1 MSLKDLKEF
10 QEEPLQ
16 IITVNEDG
24 ILEITIEGINFFNKL
39 NNEKLSILSING
51 IPESGKSFLG
61 NSLIGKM
68 KGFKCEN
75 TKGLW
80 VWGKPINL
88 ENGSKLL
95 IFDSQGLNKKD
106 RDSISHKIYILNIL
120 ISNYIIYNTKGE
132 VNDDILK
139 DFIFFSD
146 LSKGIFISEQNK
158 KENTIENL
166 SNYYPSLIWT
176 LSNYSNQEKKPDDYL
191 QELLS
196 KNPNSENVKKLFLRR
211 KMFFIPNP
219 TSNEEKFKNLQ
230 NEDLSILNED
240 YKNTINNLLNEI
252 KNNIPYKKIND
263 VQIDGDTLFGILQNY
278 IDTLNNDEKPIISQ
292 AIDNVLLSRGKS
304 ISEKCF
310 EDFRNEF
317 NKRLENKFP
326 MNINEIYK
334 IFFEIQDKTIKN
346 FSNEVKTLLNP
357 KSSGDYILNMNE
369 RMHSELES
377 IFETNNEYYNEY
389 FNMEYN
395 ELKKNLSDM
404 KFTSLEEAKTF
415 FYTYSK
421 SFEYNFKKFLNI
433 PNPDFCKNLLLVI
446 SDIFE
451 NFVTKKLSEIG
462 DEIGKISENVSKT
475 TSSDM
480 NNLNFEIKK
489 LNDQF
494 GNSKNLVENL
504 QNEKSELTRN
514 YLELK
519 NRYDKLTRDTNLK
532 DKEFKDKEFI
542 YNQRYQQME
551 NHYMGEIKEK
561 ENIISDQKLNIEK
574 LNKDLSLS
582 IQENSNKINDLN
594 REIAK
599 LNIENQKLQEE
610 KNQKN
615 DGPVINQ
622 TIFKN
627 IQNTFMEFK
636 ESLDKLGKENDNL
649 LKQKQIE
656 NETKEIK
663 NKANTWIEDIKN
675 FKEAQFKSLNDLY
688 EENYKKVQ
696 NQVNELKLEITQKD
710 VNLTEQTHLKESF
723 ETKYKEA
730 NKQIEEL
737 YNISKSKDNLI
748 STQNDAI
755 KMYEEQIGQYKRT
768 KEDYELSLN
777 KYIVNFKMKEDEIE
791 YIMGAIEGIIT
802 KKKDKFEYN
811 VKRLS
816 NETNTQINNIVKSYN
831 FKFK

>member
-1 MSLKDLKEF
+1 MSLNDLKEF
-10 QEEPLQ
+10 QEEPFQ
-16 IITVNEDG
+16 IITVNDDG

-68 KGFKCEN
+68 KGFKCET

-106 RDSISHKIYILNIL
+106 RDSISQKIYILNIL

-132 VNDDILK
+132 VNDEILK
-139 DFIFFSD
+139 DFILFSD
-146 LSKGIFISEQNK
+146 LSKGIFVSEQNK

-176 LSNYSNQEKKPDDYL
+176 LSNYFNEEKKPDDYL

-196 KNPNSENVKKLFLRR
+196 KNPNSENIKKLFLRR
-211 KMFFIPNP
+211 KMFYIPNP
-219 TSNEEKFKNLQ
+219 TSDKEKFKNLQ
-230 NEDLSILNED
+230 NEDLSILSED
-240 YKNTINNLLNEI
+240 YKNAINNLLNEI
-252 KNNIPYKKIND
+252 KDNIPYKKVND

-310 EDFRNEF
+310 EDFKNEF

-334 IFFEIQDKTIKN
+334 IFFEIQDKTIKK

-369 RMHSELES
+369 RMHSELENV
-377 IFETNNEYYNEY
+377 FETNNEYYNE
-389 FNMEYN
+389 FINMEYN
-395 ELKKNLSDM
+395 GLKKNLSDM
-404 KFTSLEEAKTF
+404 KFTNLEEAKTF

-433 PNPDFCKNLLLVI
+433 PNPDFCKNLLIVI
-446 SDIFE
+446 NDIFD

-480 NNLNFEIKK
+480 NNLNYEIKK

-494 GNSKNLVENL
+494 DNSKNLVENL

-514 YLELK
+514 YLELN
-519 NRYDKLTRDTNLK
+519 NRYDKLSRDANLK
-532 DKEFKDKEFI
+532 DKEYKDKEFI
-542 YNQRYQQME
+542 YNQKYQQME
-551 NHYMGEIKEK
+551 NHYMGEIREK
-561 ENIISDQKLNIEK
+561 ENIISEQKLNIEK
-574 LNKDLSLS
+574 LNKDISIS
-582 IQENSNKINDLN
+582 IQENSNKINELN
-594 REIAK
+594 REISK

-649 LKQKQIE
+649 LNQKQIE

-663 NKANTWIEDIKN
+663 NKANTWIEEIKN
-675 FKEAQFKSLNDLY
+675 FKEAQFKSMNDLY

-696 NQVNELKLEITQKD
+696 NQVNELKLELTQKE
-710 VNLTEQTHLKESF
+710 VNLTEQTHLKDSF
-723 ETKYKEA
+723 ETKYNEA

-737 YNISKSKDNLI
+737 FNISKSKDNLI

-811 VKRLS
+811 AKRLS
-816 NETNTQINNIVKSYN
+816 VETNSQIYNIIKNYN

>member
-1 MSLKDLKEF
+1 MSLNDLKEF
-10 QEEPLQ
+10 QEEPFQ
-16 IITVNEDG
+16 IITVNDDG

-51 IPESGKSFLG
+51 TPESGKSFLG

-68 KGFKCEN
+68 KGFKCET

-106 RDSISHKIYILNIL
+106 RDSISQKIYILNIL

-132 VNDDILK
+132 VNDEILK
-139 DFIFFSD
+139 DFILFSD
-146 LSKGIFISEQNK
+146 LSKGIFVSEQNK

-176 LSNYSNQEKKPDDYL
+176 LSNYFNEEKKPDDYL

-196 KNPNSENVKKLFLRR
+196 KNPNSENIKKLFLRR
-211 KMFFIPNP
+211 KMFYIPNP
-219 TSNEEKFKNLQ
+219 TSDKEKFKNLQ
-230 NEDLSILNED
+230 NEDLSILSED
-240 YKNTINNLLNEI
+240 YKNAINNLLNEI
-252 KNNIPYKKIND
+252 KDNIPYKKVND

-310 EDFRNEF
+310 EDFKNEF

-334 IFFEIQDKTIKN
+334 IFFEIQDKTIKK

-369 RMHSELES
+369 RMHSELENV
-377 IFETNNEYYNEY
+377 FETNNEYYNE
-389 FNMEYN
+389 FINMEYN
-395 ELKKNLSDM
+395 GLKKNLSDM
-404 KFTSLEEAKTF
+404 KFTNLEEAKTF

-433 PNPDFCKNLLLVI
+433 PNPDFCKNLLIVI
-446 SDIFE
+446 NDIFD

-480 NNLNFEIKK
+480 NNLNYEIKK

-494 GNSKNLVENL
+494 DNSKNLVENL

-514 YLELK
+514 YLELN
-519 NRYDKLTRDTNLK
+519 NRYDKLSRDANLK
-532 DKEFKDKEFI
+532 DKEYKDKEFI
-542 YNQRYQQME
+542 YNQKYQQME
-551 NHYMGEIKEK
+551 NHYMGEIREK
-561 ENIISDQKLNIEK
+561 ENIISEQKLNIEK
-574 LNKDLSLS
+574 LNKDISIS
-582 IQENSNKINDLN
+582 IQENSNKINELN
-594 REIAK
+594 REISK
-599 LNIENQKLQEE
+599 LNIENQKLKEE

-627 IQNTFMEFK
+627 IQSTFMEFK

-649 LKQKQIE
+649 LNQKQIE

-663 NKANTWIEDIKN
+663 NKANTWIEEIKN
-675 FKEAQFKSLNDLY
+675 FKEAQFKSMNDLY

-696 NQVNELKLEITQKD
+696 NQVNELKLELTQKE
-710 VNLTEQTHLKESF
+710 VNLTEQTHLKDSF
-723 ETKYKEA
+723 ETKYNEA

-737 YNISKSKDNLI
+737 FNISKSKDNLI

-811 VKRLS
+811 AKRLS
-816 NETNTQINNIVKSYN
+816 VETNSQIYNIIKNYN

>member
-1 MSLKDLKEF
+1 MSLEEF
-10 QEEPLQ
+10 KEEPLQ
-16 IITVNEDG
+16 IITVNEDD

-68 KGFKCEN
+68 KGFKCEK

-95 IFDSQGLNKKD
+95 IFDSQGLNKND

-132 VNDDILK
+132 VNDDVLK

-146 LSKGIFISEQNK
+146 LSKGIFVSEQNK
-158 KENTIENL
+158 KKNTIENL
-166 SNYYPSLIWT
+166 SNYYPYLIWT
-176 LSNYSNQEKKPDDYL
+176 LSNYSNQEKNPDDYL

-196 KNPNSENVKKLFLRR
+196 KNSNSENIKKLFYRR
-211 KMFFIPNP
+211 KMFYIPNP
-219 TSNEEKFKNLQ
+219 TSDEEKFKNLE

-240 YKNTINNLLNEI
+240 YKNSINNLLEEI

-310 EDFRNEF
+310 EDFKNEF

-334 IFFEIQDKTIKN
+334 IFFEIQDKTIKQ

-433 PNPDFCKNLLLVI
+433 PNPDFCKNLLFVI
-446 SDIFE
+446 SEIFDH
-451 NFVTKKLSEIG
+451 FVTKKLSEIG
-462 DEIGKISENVSKT
+462 DEIGKISENASKT
-475 TSSDM
+475 ASTDM

-504 QNEKSELTRN
+504 QTEKSELTRN

-532 DKEFKDKEFI
+532 DKEFSDKEFI
-542 YNQRYQQME
+542 YNQKYKQME

-561 ENIISDQKLNIEK
+561 ENIISEQKLNIEK
-574 LNKDLSLS
+574 LNKDISIS
-582 IQENSNKINDLN
+582 IQDNSNKINELN
-594 REIAK
+594 REISK
-599 LNIENQKLQEE
+599 LNIENQKLKEE

-663 NKANTWIEDIKN
+663 NKANNWIEEIKN
-675 FKEAQFKSLNDLY
+675 FKEAQFKSMNDLY
-688 EENYKKVQ
+688 EDNYKKIQ
-696 NQVNELKLEITQKD
+696 NQVNELKLELTQKD

-723 ETKYKEA
+723 ETKFKEA

-755 KMYEEQIGQYKRT
+755 KMYEDQIGQYKRT

-811 VKRLS
+811 AKRLS
-816 NETNTQINNIVKSYN
+816 SETYSQINSIIKSYN

>member
-146 LSKGIFISEQNK
+146 LSKGIFVSDQNK
-158 KENTIENL
+158 KKNTIENL

-377 IFETNNEYYNEY
+377 IFETNNEYYSEY
-389 FNMEYN
+389 FNIEYN

-627 IQNTFMEFK
+627 IQSTFMEFK

-802 KKKDKFEYN
+802 KKKDKYEYN
-811 VKRLS
+811 AKRLS
-816 NETNTQINNIVKSYN
+816 SETYTQISNIIKTYN

>member
-106 RDSISHKIYILNIL
+106 RDSISQKIYILNIL

-132 VNDDILK
+132 VNDEILK
-139 DFIFFSD
+139 DFILFSD
-146 LSKGIFISEQNK
+146 LSKGIFVSEQNK

-176 LSNYSNQEKKPDDYL
+176 LSNYFNEEKKPDDYL

-196 KNPNSENVKKLFLRR
+196 KNPNSENIKKLFLRR
-211 KMFFIPNP
+211 KMFYIPNP
-219 TSNEEKFKNLQ
+219 TSDKEKFKNLQ
-230 NEDLSILNED
+230 NEDLSILSED
-240 YKNTINNLLNEI
+240 YKNAINNLLNEI
-252 KNNIPYKKIND
+252 KDNIPYKKVND

-310 EDFRNEF
+310 EDFKNEF

-334 IFFEIQDKTIKN
+334 IFFEIQDKTIKK

-369 RMHSELES
+369 RMHSELENV
-377 IFETNNEYYNEY
+377 FETNNEYYNE
-389 FNMEYN
+389 FINMEYN
-395 ELKKNLSDM
+395 GLKKNLSDM
-404 KFTSLEEAKTF
+404 KFTNLEEAKTF

-433 PNPDFCKNLLLVI
+433 PNPDFCKNLLIVI
-446 SDIFE
+446 NDIFD

-480 NNLNFEIKK
+480 NNLNYEIKK

-494 GNSKNLVENL
+494 DNSKNLVENL

-514 YLELK
+514 YLELN
-519 NRYDKLTRDTNLK
+519 NRYDKLSRDANLK
-532 DKEFKDKEFI
+532 DKEYKDKEFI
-542 YNQRYQQME
+542 YNQKYQQME
-551 NHYMGEIKEK
+551 NHYMGEIREK
-561 ENIISDQKLNIEK
+561 ENIISEQKLNIEK
-574 LNKDLSLS
+574 LNKDISIS
-582 IQENSNKINDLN
+582 IQENSNKINELN
-594 REIAK
+594 REISK
-599 LNIENQKLQEE
+599 LNIENQKLKEE

-627 IQNTFMEFK
+627 IQSTFMEFK

-649 LKQKQIE
+649 LNQKQIE

-663 NKANTWIEDIKN
+663 NKANTWIEEIKN
-675 FKEAQFKSLNDLY
+675 FKEAQFKSMNDLY

-696 NQVNELKLEITQKD
+696 NQVNELKLELTQKE
-710 VNLTEQTHLKESF
+710 VNLTEQTHLKDSF
-723 ETKYKEA
+723 ETKYNEA

-737 YNISKSKDNLI
+737 FNISKSKDNLI

-811 VKRLS
+811 AKRLS
-816 NETNTQINNIVKSYN
+816 VETNSQIYNIIKNYN

>member
-1 MSLKDLKEF
+1 MSLNDLKEF
-10 QEEPLQ
+10 QEEPFQ
-16 IITVNEDG
+16 IITVNDDG

-176 LSNYSNQEKKPDDYL
+176 LSNYFNEEKKPDDYL

-196 KNPNSENVKKLFLRR
+196 KNPNSENIKKLFLRR
-211 KMFFIPNP
+211 KMFYIPNP
-219 TSNEEKFKNLQ
+219 TSDKEKFKNLQ
-230 NEDLSILNED
+230 NEDLSILSED
-240 YKNTINNLLNEI
+240 YKNAINNLLNEI
-252 KNNIPYKKIND
+252 KDNIPYKKVND

-310 EDFRNEF
+310 EDFKNEF

-334 IFFEIQDKTIKN
+334 IFFEIQDKTIKK

-369 RMHSELES
+369 RMHSELENV
-377 IFETNNEYYNEY
+377 FETNNEYYNE
-389 FNMEYN
+389 FINMEYN
-395 ELKKNLSDM
+395 GLKKNLSDM
-404 KFTSLEEAKTF
+404 KFTNLEEAKTF

-433 PNPDFCKNLLLVI
+433 PNPDFCKNLLIVI
-446 SDIFE
+446 NDIFD

-480 NNLNFEIKK
+480 NNLNYEIKK

-494 GNSKNLVENL
+494 DNSKNLVENL

-514 YLELK
+514 YLELN
-519 NRYDKLTRDTNLK
+519 NRYDKLSRDANLK
-532 DKEFKDKEFI
+532 DKEYKDKEFI
-542 YNQRYQQME
+542 YNQKYQQME
-551 NHYMGEIKEK
+551 NHYMGEIREK
-561 ENIISDQKLNIEK
+561 ENIISEQKLNIEK
-574 LNKDLSLS
+574 LNKDISIS
-582 IQENSNKINDLN
+582 IQENSNKINELN
-594 REIAK
+594 REISK
-599 LNIENQKLQEE
+599 LNIENQKLKEE

-627 IQNTFMEFK
+627 IQSTFMEFK

-649 LKQKQIE
+649 LNQKQIE

-663 NKANTWIEDIKN
+663 NKANTWIEEIKN
-675 FKEAQFKSLNDLY
+675 YKEAQFKSMNDLY

-696 NQVNELKLEITQKD
+696 NQVNELKLELTQKE
-710 VNLTEQTHLKESF
+710 VNLTEQTHLKDSF
-723 ETKYKEA
+723 ETKYNEA

-737 YNISKSKDNLI
+737 FNISKSKDNLI

-811 VKRLS
+811 AKRLS
-816 NETNTQINNIVKSYN
+816 VETNSQIYNIIKNYN

>member
-10 QEEPLQ
+10 KEEPLQ

-75 TKGLW
+75 PKGLW

-230 NEDLSILNED
+230 NEDISILNED

-334 IFFEIQDKTIKN
+334 IFFEIQDKTIKK

-369 RMHSELES
+369 RMHSELENV
-377 IFETNNEYYNEY
+377 FETNNEYYNE
-389 FNMEYN
+389 FINMEYN
-395 ELKKNLSDM
+395 GLKKNLSDM
-404 KFTSLEEAKTF
+404 KFTNLEEAKTF

-433 PNPDFCKNLLLVI
+433 PNPDFCKNLLIVI
-446 SDIFE
+446 NDIFD

-480 NNLNFEIKK
+480 NNLNYEIKK

-494 GNSKNLVENL
+494 DNSKNLVENL

-514 YLELK
+514 YLELN
-519 NRYDKLTRDTNLK
+519 NRYDKLSRDANLK
-532 DKEFKDKEFI
+532 DKEYKDKEFI
-542 YNQRYQQME
+542 YNQKYQQME
-551 NHYMGEIKEK
+551 NHYMGEIREK
-561 ENIISDQKLNIEK
+561 ENIISEQKLNIEK
-574 LNKDLSLS
+574 LNKDISIS
-582 IQENSNKINDLN
+582 IQENSNKINELN
-594 REIAK
+594 REISK
-599 LNIENQKLQEE
+599 LNIENQKLKEE

-627 IQNTFMEFK
+627 IQSTFMEFK

-649 LKQKQIE
+649 LNQKQIE

-663 NKANTWIEDIKN
+663 NKANTWIEEIKN
-675 FKEAQFKSLNDLY
+675 FKEAQFKSMNDLY

-696 NQVNELKLEITQKD
+696 NQVNELKLELTQKE
-710 VNLTEQTHLKESF
+710 VNLTEQTHLKDSF
-723 ETKYKEA
+723 ETKYNEA

-737 YNISKSKDNLI
+737 FNISKSKDNLI

-811 VKRLS
+811 AKRLS
-816 NETNTQINNIVKSYN
+816 VETNSQIYNIIKNYN

>member
-1 MSLKDLKEF
+1 MSLEEF
-10 QEEPLQ
+10 KEEPLQ
-16 IITVNEDG
+16 IISVNEDD

-39 NNEKLSILSING
+39 NNEKLSIVSING

-68 KGFKCEN
+68 KGFKCEK

-95 IFDSQGLNKKD
+95 IFDSQGLNKND

-132 VNDDILK
+132 VNDDVLK

-146 LSKGIFISEQNK
+146 LSKGIFVSDQNK
-158 KENTIENL
+158 KKNTIENL
-166 SNYYPSLIWT
+166 SNYYPYLIWT
-176 LSNYSNQEKKPDDYL
+176 LSNYTNQEKKPDDYL
-191 QELLS
+191 QELLA
-196 KNPNSENVKKLFLRR
+196 KNSNSENIKKLFHRR
-211 KMFFIPNP
+211 EMFYIPNP
-219 TSNEEKFKNLQ
+219 TSDEEKFKNLE

-240 YKNTINNLLNEI
+240 YKNSINNLLEEI

-326 MNINEIYK
+326 MNINDIYK
-334 IFFEIQDKTIKN
+334 IFFEIQDKTIKQ

-377 IFETNNEYYNEY
+377 IFETNNEYYSEY

-433 PNPDFCKNLLLVI
+433 PNPDFCKNLLFVI
-446 SDIFE
+446 SEIFDH
-451 NFVTKKLSEIG
+451 FVTKKLSEIG
-462 DEIGKISENVSKT
+462 DEIGKISENASKT
-475 TSSDM
+475 ASTDM

-504 QNEKSELTRN
+504 QTEKSELTRT

-532 DKEFKDKEFI
+532 DKEFNDKEFI
-542 YNQRYQQME
+542 YNQKYKQME
-551 NHYMGEIKEK
+551 NHYLGEIKEK
-561 ENIISDQKLNIEK
+561 ENIISEQKLNIEK
-574 LNKDLSLS
+574 LNKDMSIS
-582 IQENSNKINDLN
+582 IQDNSNKINELN
-594 REIAK
+594 REISK
-599 LNIENQKLQEE
+599 LNIENQKLKEE

-627 IQNTFMEFK
+627 IQSTFMEFK

-663 NKANTWIEDIKN
+663 NKANNWIEEIKN
-675 FKEAQFKSLNDLY
+675 FKEAQFKSMNDLY
-688 EENYKKVQ
+688 EDNYKKIQ
-696 NQVNELKLEITQKD
+696 NQVNELKLELTQKD
-710 VNLTEQTHLKESF
+710 VNLTEQIHLKESF
-723 ETKYKEA
+723 ETKCKEA

-755 KMYEEQIGQYKRT
+755 KMYEDQIGQYKRT

-802 KKKDKFEYN
+802 KKKDKYEYN
-811 VKRLS
+811 AKRLS
-816 NETNTQINNIVKSYN
+816 SETYTQISNIIKTYN

>member
-176 LSNYSNQEKKPDDYL
+176 LSNYFNEEKKPDDYL

-310 EDFRNEF
+310 EDFKNEF

-688 EENYKKVQ
+688 EEKYKKVQ

>member
-1 MSLKDLKEF
+1 
-10 QEEPLQ
+10 
-16 IITVNEDG
+16 
-24 ILEITIEGINFFNKL
+24 
-39 NNEKLSILSING
+39 
-51 IPESGKSFLG
+51 
-61 NSLIGKM
+61 
-68 KGFKCEN
+68 
-75 TKGLW
+75 
-80 VWGKPINL
+80 
-88 ENGSKLL
+88 
-95 IFDSQGLNKKD
+95 
-106 RDSISHKIYILNIL
+106 
-120 ISNYIIYNTKGE
+120 
-132 VNDDILK
+132 
-139 DFIFFSD
+139 
-146 LSKGIFISEQNK
+146 
-158 KENTIENL
+158 
-166 SNYYPSLIWT
+166 
-176 LSNYSNQEKKPDDYL
+176 
-191 QELLS
+191 
-196 KNPNSENVKKLFLRR
+196 
-211 KMFFIPNP
+211 
-219 TSNEEKFKNLQ
+219 
-230 NEDLSILNED
+230 
-240 YKNTINNLLNEI
+240 
-252 KNNIPYKKIND
+252 
-263 VQIDGDTLFGILQNY
+263 
-278 IDTLNNDEKPIISQ
+278 
-292 AIDNVLLSRGKS
+292 
-304 ISEKCF
+304 
-310 EDFRNEF
+310 
-317 NKRLENKFP
+317 
-326 MNINEIYK
+326 
-334 IFFEIQDKTIKN
+334 
-346 FSNEVKTLLNP
+346 
-357 KSSGDYILNMNE
+357 
-369 RMHSELES
+369 
-377 IFETNNEYYNEY
+377 
-389 FNMEYN
+389 MEYN
-395 ELKKNLSDM
+395 EIKKNLSEF
-404 KFTSLEEAKTF
+404 KLNNLYEAKTF

-504 QNEKSELTRN
+504 QTEKSELTRT

>member
-649 LKQKQIE
+649 LNQKQIE

-688 EENYKKVQ
+688 EEKYKKVQ

>member
-377 IFETNNEYYNEY
+377 IFETNNEYYSEY
-389 FNMEYN
+389 FNIEYN

>member
-1 MSLKDLKEF
+1 
-10 QEEPLQ
+10 
-16 IITVNEDG
+16 
-24 ILEITIEGINFFNKL
+24 
-39 NNEKLSILSING
+39 
-51 IPESGKSFLG
+51 
-61 NSLIGKM
+61 
-68 KGFKCEN
+68 
-75 TKGLW
+75 
-80 VWGKPINL
+80 
-88 ENGSKLL
+88 
-95 IFDSQGLNKKD
+95 
-106 RDSISHKIYILNIL
+106 
-120 ISNYIIYNTKGE
+120 
-132 VNDDILK
+132 
-139 DFIFFSD
+139 
-146 LSKGIFISEQNK
+146 
-158 KENTIENL
+158 
-166 SNYYPSLIWT
+166 
-176 LSNYSNQEKKPDDYL
+176 
-191 QELLS
+191 
-196 KNPNSENVKKLFLRR
+196 
-211 KMFFIPNP
+211 MFYIPNP
-219 TSNEEKFKNLQ
+219 TSDEEKFKNLE

-240 YKNTINNLLNEI
+240 YKNSINNLLEEI

-326 MNINEIYK
+326 MNINDIYK
-334 IFFEIQDKTIKN
+334 IFFEIQDKTIKQ

-377 IFETNNEYYNEY
+377 IFETNNEYYNE
-389 FNMEYN
+389 FNNMEYKGI
-395 ELKKNLSDM
+395 KKNLSDM

-433 PNPDFCKNLLLVI
+433 PNPDFCKNLLFVI
-446 SDIFE
+446 SEIFD

-462 DEIGKISENVSKT
+462 DEIGKISENASKT
-475 TSSDM
+475 ASTDM

-504 QNEKSELTRN
+504 QTEKSELTRT

-532 DKEFKDKEFI
+532 DKEFNDKEFI
-542 YNQRYQQME
+542 YNQKYKQME
-551 NHYMGEIKEK
+551 NHYLGEIKEK
-561 ENIISDQKLNIEK
+561 ENIISEQKLNIEK
-574 LNKDLSLS
+574 LNKDMSIS
-582 IQENSNKINDLN
+582 IQDNSNKINELN
-594 REIAK
+594 REISK
-599 LNIENQKLQEE
+599 LNIENQKLKEE

-627 IQNTFMEFK
+627 IQSTFMEFK

-663 NKANTWIEDIKN
+663 NKANNWIEEIKN
-675 FKEAQFKSLNDLY
+675 FKEAQFKSMNDLY
-688 EENYKKVQ
+688 EDNYKKIQ
-696 NQVNELKLEITQKD
+696 NQVNELKLELTQKD
-710 VNLTEQTHLKESF
+710 VNLTEQIHLKESF
-723 ETKYKEA
+723 ETKCKEA

-755 KMYEEQIGQYKRT
+755 KMYEDQIGQYKRT

-802 KKKDKFEYN
+802 RKKDKYEYN
-811 VKRLS
+811 AKRLS
-816 NETNTQINNIVKSYN
+816 SETYNQISNIIKSYN

>member
-1 MSLKDLKEF
+1 MSLEEF
-10 QEEPLQ
+10 KEEPLQ
-16 IITVNEDG
+16 IITVNEDD

-68 KGFKCEN
+68 KGFKCEK

-95 IFDSQGLNKKD
+95 IFDSQGLNKND

-132 VNDDILK
+132 VNDDVLK

-146 LSKGIFISEQNK
+146 LSKGIFVSEQNK
-158 KENTIENL
+158 KKNTIENL

-196 KNPNSENVKKLFLRR
+196 KNSNSENIKKLFYRR
-211 KMFFIPNP
+211 KMFYIPNP
-219 TSNEEKFKNLQ
+219 TSDEEKFKNLE

-240 YKNTINNLLNEI
+240 YKNSINNLLEEI

-326 MNINEIYK
+326 MNINDIYK
-334 IFFEIQDKTIKN
+334 IFFEIQDKTIKQ

-395 ELKKNLSDM
+395 ELKKNLSDL

-433 PNPDFCKNLLLVI
+433 PNPDFCKNLLFVI
-446 SDIFE
+446 SEIFDH
-451 NFVTKKLSEIG
+451 FVTKKLSEIG
-462 DEIGKISENVSKT
+462 DEIGKISENASKT
-475 TSSDM
+475 ASTDM

-504 QNEKSELTRN
+504 QTEKSELTRN

-532 DKEFKDKEFI
+532 DKEFSDKEFI
-542 YNQRYQQME
+542 YNQKYKQME

-561 ENIISDQKLNIEK
+561 ENIISEQKLNIEK
-574 LNKDLSLS
+574 LNKDISIS
-582 IQENSNKINDLN
+582 IQDNSNKINELN
-594 REIAK
+594 REISK

-663 NKANTWIEDIKN
+663 NKANNWIEEIKN
-675 FKEAQFKSLNDLY
+675 FKEAQFKSMNDLY
-688 EENYKKVQ
+688 EDNYKKIQ
-696 NQVNELKLEITQKD
+696 NQVNELKLELTQKD

-723 ETKYKEA
+723 ETKFKEA

-755 KMYEEQIGQYKRT
+755 KMYEDQIGQYKRT

-811 VKRLS
+811 AKRLS
-816 NETNTQINNIVKSYN
+816 SETYSQINSIIKSYN

>member
-158 KENTIENL
+158 KENTVENL

>member
-688 EENYKKVQ
+688 EEKYKKVQ

>member
-561 ENIISDQKLNIEK
+561 ENTISDQKLNIEK

-688 EENYKKVQ
+688 EEKYKKVQ